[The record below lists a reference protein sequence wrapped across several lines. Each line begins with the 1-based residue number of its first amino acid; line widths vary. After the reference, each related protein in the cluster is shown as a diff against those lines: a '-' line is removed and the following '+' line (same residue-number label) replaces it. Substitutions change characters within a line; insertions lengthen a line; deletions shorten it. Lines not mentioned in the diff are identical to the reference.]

1 MSDRI
6 FFALAIAVAAGVIS
20 LALQWPQGLGARAW
34 GPFGRETFAEQA
46 DRTKAPPAA
55 STTADAVVNAAQ
67 AQLKGGL

>member
-6 FFALAIAVAAGVIS
+6 FFALALAVALAVVA

-34 GPFGRETFAEQA
+34 GPFGQETFAERLARTTPRPAPAQA
-46 DRTKAPPAA
+46 AA
-55 STTADAVVNAAQ
+55 

>member
-6 FFALAIAVAAGVIS
+6 FFALALAVALAVVA

-34 GPFGRETFAEQA
+34 GPFGQETYAERLAKTRPRPTPAQA
-46 DRTKAPPAA
+46 
-55 STTADAVVNAAQ
+55 VE

>member
-6 FFALAIAVAAGVIS
+6 FYALALGAALAVVA

-34 GPFGRETFAEQA
+34 GPFGHETFAEKVA
-46 DRTKAPPAA
+46 RTTPRPAPAQ
-55 STTADAVVNAAQ
+55 AAQ